1 MNQGL
6 LIISRNYARANGLK
20 RYFINVPCYRGHVCE
35 RQTSSGACLM
45 CGCENMKAW
54 RAANP
59 EKVKE
64 KSPEVV
70 ARVKKWREGNPE
82 KHKKNGANYR
92 KNHKDELV
100 KANAAYRAA
109 NPEKTQAIRKAYAEK
124 NRERIAIKNAEWRR
138 RKKDH
143 IAQTAKVWRAANPEK
158 SRCIV
163 RARRAR
169 IRNAEGRHSAEDVQ
183 RIFSAQRGMCAYCR
197 ISIKAGYHVDHIQPL
212 ARGGSNWPRNLQLL
226 CARCNQTK
234 QAKDPI
240 DWARSKG
247 ALL

>member
-6 LIISRNYARANGLK
+6 LIISRNEARANGLK
-20 RYFINVPCYRGHVCE
+20 RYFTNVLCHRGHVCE
-35 RQTSSGACLM
+35 RNTISGACLM
-45 CGCENMKAW
+45 CACENTAAR

-59 EKVKE
+59 EKAKE
-64 KSPEVV
+64 KTAQVV
-70 ARVKKWREGNPE
+70 ARVKKWREENPE
-82 KHKKNGANYR
+82 KHKKNNANYR
-92 KNHKDELV
+92 KKHKDEIL
-100 KANAAYRAA
+100 KANAAYRTA
-109 NPEKTQAIRKAYAEK
+109 NQEKIQATQKAYAEK
-124 NRERIAIKNAEWRR
+124 SKERRAIKNAEWRR

-143 IAQTAKVWRAANPEK
+143 IAQTAKIWRAANPEK

-183 RIFSAQRGMCAYCR
+183 RIFAAQRGKCAHCR
-197 ISIKAGYHVDHIQPL
+197 ISIKPGYHVDHIQPL

>member
-1 MNQGL
+1 
-6 LIISRNYARANGLK
+6 
-20 RYFINVPCYRGHVCE
+20 
-35 RQTSSGACLM
+35 
-45 CGCENMKAW
+45 
-54 RAANP
+54 
-59 EKVKE
+59 
-64 KSPEVV
+64 
-70 ARVKKWREGNPE
+70 
-82 KHKKNGANYR
+82 
-92 KNHKDELV
+92 V
-100 KANAAYRAA
+100 KANAAYRTA
-109 NPEKTQAIRKAYAEK
+109 NPEKIQATRKAYAEK
-124 NRERIAIKNAEWRR
+124 SKERRAIKNAEWRR

-143 IAQTAKVWRAANPEK
+143 IAQTAKIWRAANPEK

-183 RIFSAQRGMCAYCR
+183 RIFAAQRGKCAHCR